1 MHILSVL
8 YTSQYFANKEGRS
21 QAYFMRV
28 LPECQYKYE
37 AFSFQNIVFINSVC
51 NYRLLLKVF
60 IMLLMLH
67 IVFLRKALVKIA
79 LAASSKT
86 QPNIRRARAG

>member
-1 MHILSVL
+1 
-8 YTSQYFANKEGRS
+8 
-21 QAYFMRV
+21 
-28 LPECQYKYE
+28 
-37 AFSFQNIVFINSVC
+37 
-51 NYRLLLKVF
+51 
-60 IMLLMLH
+60 MLLMLH